1 VRKIAEAVLVLALLL
16 AIGQAKCSGVR
27 EGAIREQVKV
37 LVAERATLKKSI
49 NLTKDSLLVK
59 DKELSLLKSR
69 LPRVVTRYHT
79 LRDTLLLK
87 DSTASIPI
95 AEVLPVLRAADSVI
109 AVQAQIIE
117 AHERKDVLQEAVISK
132 QDSAIQSLNRQ
143 ISLTAR
149 QNKPPFLSRLADT
162 GKKAVVGYVV
172 FRGVEAA
179 LTR

>member
-1 VRKIAEAVLVLALLL
+1 MRKSAEAVLVVALLL
-16 AIGQAKCSGVR
+16 AIAQAKCAGVR
-27 EGAIREQVKV
+27 EGAIREQVKA
-37 LVAERATLKKSI
+37 LVAETATLKKSI
-49 NLTKDSLLVK
+49 KLTKDSLLVK

-95 AEVLPVLRAADSVI
+95 SEVLPVLRAADSVI
-109 AVQAQIIE
+109 TLQATIIE
-117 AHERKDVLQEAVISK
+117 AHERKDVFQESVISR
-132 QDSAIQSLNRQ
+132 QDSAIQSLQRQ
-143 ISLTAR
+143 IGLVVR
-149 QNKPPFLSRLADT
+149 QKRPPFLSRLADT

>member
-1 VRKIAEAVLVLALLL
+1 MRKIAEAVLVLALLL
-16 AIGQAKCSGVR
+16 AIAQARCAGNRNGILTEQIRTEKAQAAMHQRAAKLLRDSVVVR
-27 EGAIREQVKV
+27 
-37 LVAERATLKKSI
+37 
-49 NLTKDSLLVK
+49 
-59 DKELSLLKSR
+59 DKEIIALKSR
-69 LPRVVTRYHT
+69 LPKTITRYHT

-109 AVQAQIIE
+109 TLQATIIE
-117 AHERKDVLQEAVISK
+117 AHERKDVFQESVMSR
-132 QDSAIQSLNRQ
+132 QDSAIQSLQRQ
-143 ISLTAR
+143 IGLVVR
-149 QNKPPFLSRLADT
+149 QKRPPFLSRLADT